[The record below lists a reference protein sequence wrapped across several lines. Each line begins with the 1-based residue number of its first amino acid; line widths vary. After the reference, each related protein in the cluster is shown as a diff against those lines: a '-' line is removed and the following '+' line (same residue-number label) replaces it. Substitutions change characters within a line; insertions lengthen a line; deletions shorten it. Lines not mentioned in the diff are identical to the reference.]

1 MNGLIVAWMVGQ
13 GIVVYRAVK
22 IQKRP
27 PLPAELLGSSGAF
40 VLLGILH
47 EWQPQLAT
55 MLAVGLDV
63 AAFMGLFDPKTAPV
77 PASAAPAQKG
87 PVSV

>member
-13 GIVVYRAVK
+13 GIIVYRAVK
-22 IQKRP
+22 INNRP
-27 PLPAELLGSSGAF
+27 PLPAELLASSGAF

-55 MLAVGLDV
+55 MTAVGLDI
-63 AAFMGLFDPKTAPV
+63 AAFMGLFDPKAPAWP
-77 PASAAPAQKG
+77 PAPATPPAQKG
-87 PVSV
+87 P